1 MAGCP
6 PAPRRRR
13 ALGWGLAIALLAP
26 VPLGPAVA
34 SASTAT
40 ELAQARAKIERTS
53 AELMAARSAADGT
66 GGAERD
72 TLEAIERRLQQ
83 EKADLVRLERGLTAR
98 RASETADAA
107 ADAAD
112 EATPAATPDAG
123 RQDGPVVRLA
133 EAPGG
138 SAVAG
143 SATPSLSPAVQRQDE
158 VVPQV
163 QGDAAAQASRIDGYL
178 ASKFSPL
185 TGLGA
190 VFVTESQAV
199 GMDPRFLVAIAG
211 SETSFGTYGPSQ
223 AIHNPFGMGPGINYP
238 SWAAGIR
245 AAAQNLGGPL
255 YKGSGLVT
263 VVAIRNRWAPA
274 GAAND
279 PSGLNSNWVRNVG
292 IYLAELGGD
301 PSASVFTGVAVPVT
315 AGAPAAATGP
325 TAPLPVYAPPTPV
338 LGQSGKGPSAAESAL
353 AVLGAPGTA
362 TGADPDAGFSPAGLI
377 RWAYAEHG
385 VEVPGGLA
393 AQSAAGRGIAPKDL
407 DSGDVIMFA
416 DEDGTLTGAG
426 LYVGGGQFVH
436 SEGEGG
442 GVRLGSLYD
451 AYYAESYA
459 GARRF

>member
-1 MAGCP
+1 M
-6 PAPRRRR
+6 
-13 ALGWGLAIALLAP
+13 
-26 VPLGPAVA
+26 PLGPAVA

-40 ELAQARAKIERTS
+40 ELAQARARIDRTS

-66 GGAERD
+66 GGVERD
-72 TLEAIERRLQQ
+72 KLEAIERRLQQ

-98 RASETADAA
+98 HAAETADAA
-107 ADAAD
+107 ATTEDDPTLA
-112 EATPAATPDAG
+112 ATPAAE
-123 RQDGPVVRLA
+123 QDGPVVRLA
-133 EAPGG
+133 DAPGG
-138 SAVAG
+138 TAVAG
-143 SATPSLSPAVQRQDE
+143 TATPSLSPAVQRQDE

-223 AIHNPFGMGPGINYP
+223 TIHNPFGMGPGIDYP
-238 SWAAGIR
+238 SWADGIR

-255 YKGSGLVT
+255 YRGSGLVT
-263 VVAIRNRWAPA
+263 IVAIRNRWAPA

-279 PSGLNSNWVRNVG
+279 PSGLNSNWVRNVST
-292 IYLAELGGD
+292 YLAELGGD
-301 PSASVFTGVAVPVT
+301 PSASVFTGVAAPVT
-315 AGAPAAATGP
+315 AAVPGAATGP
-325 TAPLPVYAPPTPV
+325 TAPLPVYTPPAPV

-353 AVLGAPGTA
+353 AVLGAPGVA
-362 TGADPDAGFSPAGLI
+362 KGADPDTGFSPAGLI

-385 VEVPGGLA
+385 VEVPGGLE
-393 AQSAAGRGIAPKDL
+393 AQSTAGRAIVPKDL
-407 DSGDVIMFA
+407 DSGDVILFA
-416 DEDGTLTGAG
+416 DEDGTVTGAG

>member
-1 MAGCP
+1 MAGCL

-26 VPLGPAVA
+26 VPLGPAAA
-34 SASTAT
+34 SGSTAT
-40 ELAQARAKIERTS
+40 ELAQARARIDRTS

-72 TLEAIERRLQQ
+72 KLEAIERRLQQ
-83 EKADLVRLERGLTAR
+83 EKSDLVRLEHGLSAR
-98 RASETADAA
+98 HAA
-107 ADAAD
+107 ESPDDAAD
-112 EATPAATPDAG
+112 PSDETTRAATTEDE
-123 RQDGPVVRLA
+123 QDGPVVRLA
-133 EAPGG
+133 DAPGG
-138 SAVAG
+138 TAVAG
-143 SATPSLSPAVQRQDE
+143 TATPSLSPALQRQDE

-163 QGDAAAQASRIDGYL
+163 QGDAAAQAARIDGYL

-199 GMDPRFLVAIAG
+199 GLDPRFLVAISGA
-211 SETSFGTYGPSQ
+211 ETSFGTYGPSQ
-223 AIHNPFGMGPGINYP
+223 AIHNPFGMGPGINYE

-245 AAAQNLGGPL
+245 AAAQNLGGPIYL
-255 YKGSGLVT
+255 GDGRVT
-263 VVAIRNRWAPA
+263 IVAIRDRWAPA
-274 GAAND
+274 GAVND
-279 PSGLNSNWVRNVG
+279 PSGLNSNWVRNVST
-292 IYLAELGGD
+292 YLAELGGD
-301 PSASVFTGVAVPVT
+301 PSGSLFPGHAAPVT
-315 AGAPAAATGP
+315 AVVPGVATGP
-325 TAPLPVYAPPTPV
+325 TAPLPVYTPPTPV

-353 AVLGAPGTA
+353 AVLGAPGVA
-362 TGADPDAGFSPAGLI
+362 KGADPDTGFSPAGLV

-385 VEVPGGLA
+385 VEVPGGLR
-393 AQSAAGRGIAPKDL
+393 AQSNAGRAIAPRDL
-407 DSGDVIMFA
+407 DSGDVILFA
-416 DEDGTLTGAG
+416 GEDGTITGAG

-436 SEGEGG
+436 SEGDGG

>member
-98 RASETADAA
+98 RASEAADAA

-112 EATPAATPDAG
+112 ESTPAATPDAG

-143 SATPSLSPAVQRQDE
+143 SATPSLSPALQRQDE

-353 AVLGAPGTA
+353 AVLGAPGAA

-393 AQSAAGRGIAPKDL
+393 AQSTAGRGIAPKDL

>member
-1 MAGCP
+1 MAGCL

-40 ELAQARAKIERTS
+40 ELAQARARIDRTS

-66 GGAERD
+66 GGAEREK
-72 TLEAIERRLQQ
+72 LEAIERRLQR
-83 EKADLVRLERGLTAR
+83 EKTDLVRLERGLTAR
-98 RASETADAA
+98 HAAEAADDAA
-107 ADAAD
+107 SADD
-112 EATPAATPDAG
+112 GATLAATPDAE
-123 RQDGPVVRLA
+123 QDGPVVRLA
-133 EAPGG
+133 AAPGG
-138 SAVAG
+138 TAVAG
-143 SATPSLSPAVQRQDE
+143 TATPSLSPALQRQDE

-163 QGDAAAQASRIDGYL
+163 QGDAAAQAARIDGYL

-199 GMDPRFLVAIAG
+199 GMDPRFLVAISGA
-211 SETSFGTYGPSQ
+211 ETSFGTYGPSQ
-223 AIHNPFGMGPGINYP
+223 SIHNPFGMGPGIVYP
-238 SWAAGIR
+238 SWADAIR
-245 AAAQNLGGPL
+245 GAAQNLGGTL
-255 YKGSGLVT
+255 YRGSGLVT
-263 VVAIRNRWAPA
+263 IVAIRNRWAPA
-274 GAAND
+274 GAVND
-279 PSGLNSNWVRNVG
+279 PSGLNSNWVRNVST
-292 IYLAELGGD
+292 YLAELGGD
-301 PSASVFTGVAVPVT
+301 PSASVFTGVAAPVT
-315 AGAPAAATGP
+315 AVVPGGATGP

-353 AVLGAPGTA
+353 ALLGAPGVA
-362 TGADPDAGFSPAGLI
+362 KGADPDDGFSPAGLV

-385 VEVPGGLA
+385 VEVPGGLR
-393 AQSAAGRGIAPKDL
+393 AQSTAGRAIAPEDL
-407 DSGDVIMFA
+407 DSGDVILFA
-416 DEDGTLTGAG
+416 DEDGTVTGAG